1 MDERS
6 EPSKFGYSVWWT
18 EEDDEFVATCVELP
32 SLSWLD
38 ADREAALRGIV
49 SLVSGVVEDV
59 ASSGESIP
67 EPLSVRTYSG
77 KFQLR
82 TTPQLHAKLVREA
95 TEQGVSLN
103 ALANMK
109 LASH

>member
-6 EPSKFGYSVWWT
+6 ESVKYEYSVWWS
-18 EEDDEFVATCVELP
+18 EEDSEFVATCVEFP

-38 ADREAALRGIV
+38 EDREAALRGIV
-49 SLVSGVVEDV
+49 SLVRGVVDDL
-59 ASSGESIP
+59 AQGGEPIP
-67 EPLSVRTYSG
+67 EPLSIRRYSG

-95 TEQGVSLN
+95 SEQGVSLN

>member
-1 MDERS
+1 MSDRS
-6 EPSKFGYSVWWT
+6 ESSKYEYSVWWS
-18 EEDDEFVATCVELP
+18 EEDGEYVATCVEFP

-38 ADREAALRGIV
+38 EDREAALRGIV
-49 SLVSGVVEDV
+49 SLVGGVVEDLTLE
-59 ASSGESIP
+59 GEPIP
-67 EPLSVRTYSG
+67 EPLSVRNYSG

-82 TTPQLHAKLVREA
+82 TTPQLHARLVREA

>member
-1 MDERS
+1 MDKRD
-6 EPSKFGYSVWWT
+6 EPGKYEYSVWWS
-18 EEDDEFVATCVELP
+18 EEDGEFVATCVEFP

-38 ADREAALRGIV
+38 EDREAALRGIV
-49 SLVSGVVEDV
+49 SIVSEVVEDL
-59 ASSGESIP
+59 ASSGEPIP

>member
-6 EPSKFGYSVWWT
+6 EPGKYEYSVWWS
-18 EEDDEFVATCVELP
+18 EEDGEFVATCVEFP

-38 ADREAALRGIV
+38 EDREAALRGIV
-49 SLVSGVVEDV
+49 SLVSGVVEDL
-59 ASSGESIP
+59 ANSGEPIP

>member
-1 MDERS
+1 MSERS
-6 EPSKFGYSVWWT
+6 EPAKYEYAVWWS
-18 EEDDEFVATCVELP
+18 EEDGEYVATCVEFP

-38 ADREAALRGIV
+38 EDREAALRGIV
-49 SLVSGVVEDV
+49 SLVSGVVEDL
-59 ASSGESIP
+59 AQGGEPVP
-67 EPLSVRTYSG
+67 EPLSVRSYSG

>member
-1 MDERS
+1 MGERS
-6 EPSKFGYSVWWT
+6 EPAKYEYAVWWS
-18 EEDDEFVATCVELP
+18 EEDGEYVATCIEFP

-38 ADREAALRGIV
+38 EDREAALRGIV
-49 SLVSGVVEDV
+49 ALVSGVVEDL
-59 ASSGESIP
+59 AQGGEPIP
-67 EPLSVRTYSG
+67 EPLSVRSYSG